1 MDSRA
6 EIREFLVS
14 RRAKITPQQAGLPVF
29 GRNRRVSGLRREEVA
44 LLAGVS
50 SEYYAR
56 LERGNLAGVSD
67 TVLETVATALQ
78 LDEAEREHLFA
89 LAQAARK
96 TRTARPRRSRA
107 QPQIR
112 SSVQRI
118 LDALTGAP
126 AYVGN
131 GRLDVLAANSLCL
144 ALFSPMFANPARPA
158 NFGRFCF
165 LDPAARQ
172 LYTDWDAVAHS
183 IASTLRS
190 EAGRDPHNRRL
201 SELIGEL
208 STRSEEFRHMW
219 AAHDVRLHY
228 AGDKRLH
235 HPAVGD
241 LTVTFDR
248 MPLPADPGLDITI
261 YSTEPDTASDDKLRL
276 LASWWATSE
285 RAVPEN
291 TT

>member
-1 MDSRA
+1 MKLASERMRQALPIRAPARRVLPGRPWVINPVLTFEAMDSRA

-14 RRAKITPQQAGLPVF
+14 RRAKITPTAGRIARFRPQSACVRAAPGRGRLARRRQQ
-29 GRNRRVSGLRREEVA
+29 RV
-44 LLAGVS
+44 
-50 SEYYAR
+50 YAR

-112 SSVQRI
+112 PSVQRI

-158 NFGRFCF
+158 NFETFLLPRPCGKTALHRLGRCRALHR
-165 LDPAARQ
+165 LDVAQRGRPRPA
-172 LYTDWDAVAHS
+172 
-183 IASTLRS
+183 
-190 EAGRDPHNRRL
+190 
-201 SELIGEL
+201 
-208 STRSEEFRHMW
+208 
-219 AAHDVRLHY
+219 
-228 AGDKRLH
+228 
-235 HPAVGD
+235 
-241 LTVTFDR
+241 
-248 MPLPADPGLDITI
+248 
-261 YSTEPDTASDDKLRL
+261 
-276 LASWWATSE
+276 
-285 RAVPEN
+285 
-291 TT
+291 